1 MTDSESI
8 YEITECICSWYDLL
22 GYGKPLMDAN
32 WNLKDKRCESQLK
45 RIKSLD
51 LTHVNKF
58 SSIHRTTSFT
68 LNDGIVL
75 NFDINSKVKYF
86 KNQLVMVLDDLLM
99 EYEGLNYNDVG
110 NGYPGVR
117 GIITYGH
124 RYDYMYAESTVSVAD
139 SFTSSFHPRVFQMN
153 TAFSKAYLME
163 SSGSRAGISGNF
175 LYIDKYL
182 IDKIEHLILE
192 QNEEDLKF
200 RVEKNLNNADEDYYF
215 TIFRN
220 NEIFLTLEFDKKIV
234 EYNQSGIDT
243 KLFKYLRRISLQDQ
257 LANESAFR
265 EGQRYLQMEI
275 DEFKENE

>member
-1 MTDSESI
+1 MPDSKSY

-22 GYGKPLMDAN
+22 GYGQPLMETN
-32 WNLKDKRCESQLK
+32 WNLKDKKCEDQLK

-58 SSIHRTTSFT
+58 SSIHHTTSFT
-68 LNDGIVL
+68 LNDGIAL
-75 NFDINSKVKYF
+75 NFDINPKLAYF
-86 KNQLVMVLDDLLM
+86 KNQLIMVLDDLLM
-99 EYEGLNYNDVG
+99 EFEGLNYIDVG

-124 RYDYMYAESTVSVAD
+124 RYDYTYAESTISVAD
-139 SFTSSFHPRVFQMN
+139 GFTSSFHPRVFQMN

-163 SSGSRAGISGNF
+163 SSGSKAGISGNY

-182 IDKIEHLILE
+182 INKIEELILE
-192 QNEEDLKF
+192 QDEGHLKF
-200 RVEKNLNNADEDYYF
+200 RVEKNLDNTDEDYYYS
-215 TIFRN
+215 IFRN
-220 NEIFLTLEFDKKIV
+220 DELFLRLEFDKDFV
-234 EYNQSGIDT
+234 EYDQKGIHT

-257 LANESAFR
+257 LANEAAFR

-275 DEFKENE
+275 DEFKEE

>member
-1 MTDSESI
+1 MTDSESN
-8 YEITECICSWYDLL
+8 YEITECICTWYDLL
-22 GYGKPLMDAN
+22 GYGQPLMEAN
-32 WNLKDKRCESQLK
+32 WNLKDKKCEDQLK

-58 SSIHRTTSFT
+58 SSTHRTTSFT

-75 NFDINSKVKYF
+75 NFDINSKLKYF
-86 KNQLVMVLDDLLM
+86 KNQLIMVLDDLLM
-99 EYEGLNYNDVG
+99 EFEGLNYSDIR

-124 RYDYMYAESTVSVAD
+124 RYDYTYAESTVSVAD
-139 SFTSSFHPRVFQMN
+139 GFTSSFHPRVFQMN

-163 SSGSRAGISGNF
+163 SSGSKAGISGNH
-175 LYIDKYL
+175 LYVDKYL
-182 IDKIEHLILE
+182 IDKIEELILE
-192 QNEEDLKF
+192 QNEDQLKF

-215 TIFRN
+215 SIFRN
-220 NEIFLTLEFDKKIV
+220 NEMFLKLEFDKNFV
-234 EYNQSGIDT
+234 EYNQKGIDT

-257 LANESAFR
+257 LANEAAFR

-275 DEFKENE
+275 DEFKQDA